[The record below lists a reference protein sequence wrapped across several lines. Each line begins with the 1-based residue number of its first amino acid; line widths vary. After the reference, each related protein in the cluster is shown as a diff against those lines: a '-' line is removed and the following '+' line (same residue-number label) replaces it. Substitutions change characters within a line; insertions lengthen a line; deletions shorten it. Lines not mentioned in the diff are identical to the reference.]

1 MIIFK
6 MVAFCLNMNG
16 FIFTWFDFQCANP
29 GWTLSI
35 CFSSLAYWAE
45 WACTNKD
52 KALTNTTT
60 KTMTKTNAYKTV
72 WQVLFLIEQTELL
85 SSAPMVFSINPPP
98 LWYNKEWW
106 HWDRMMLNIQWSSPL
121 MVSSTHFQHELQ
133 FFLHF
138 FSSRGDFQFLE
149 KNYYILHSWMQLL
162 DMGLQTQNINQ
173 KCFVF
178 RNLLSVQKKCVLSLL

>member
-1 MIIFK
+1 
-6 MVAFCLNMNG
+6 
-16 FIFTWFDFQCANP
+16 
-29 GWTLSI
+29 
-35 CFSSLAYWAE
+35 
-45 WACTNKD
+45 
-52 KALTNTTT
+52 
-60 KTMTKTNAYKTV
+60 MTKTNAYKTV

-138 FSSRGDFQFLE
+138 FSSREDFQFLE
-149 KNYYILHSWMQLL
+149 ENYYILHSWMQLL

-178 RNLLSVQKKCVLSLL
+178 RNLLSVQKIVCCPSFNLCPCLISPCCSSQAALEEIKSFTNTD